1 MTTTTVTTKFDSQ
14 KLEDLSMK
22 YIKKNQYQIFHM
34 ALNYLWENL
43 PLGDRLFIKD
53 PYTFTPQEKLTI
65 LNSIIQITEEKDIW
79 EVRYSDYPPT
89 RFKGLSKAVD
99 FVKLLIQQVN

>member
-1 MTTTTVTTKFDSQ
+1 MTTTVVTTKFDSQ

-22 YIKKNQYQIFHM
+22 YIKKNNAQLFHM

-53 PYTFTPQEKLTI
+53 PYKFTPQEKLTI
-65 LNSIIQITEEKDIW
+65 LNSIIQITEETDVW
-79 EVRYSDYPPT
+79 EVRYRDFPPI

-99 FVKLLIQQVN
+99 FVKLLIQQFN